1 MKAYYH
7 LVLRIIEYL
16 NTNQNDMDKNRE
28 LIIQTFSLVMNVRT
42 AVDSTQILV
51 SESKWDS
58 AAA

>member
-51 SESKWDS
+51 SESIRDS

>member
-51 SESKWDS
+51 SESISDS